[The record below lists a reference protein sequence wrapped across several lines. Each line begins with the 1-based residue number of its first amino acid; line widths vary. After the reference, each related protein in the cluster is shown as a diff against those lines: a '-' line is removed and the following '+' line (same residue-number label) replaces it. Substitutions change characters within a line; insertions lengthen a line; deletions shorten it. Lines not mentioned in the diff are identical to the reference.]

1 MEKTLELNLN
11 SEKEIV
17 LEKHSKNI
25 LENISDAFSNAIKK
39 GTDLINL
46 PDNWSEEVKSGL
58 EKIDLKEIG
67 ESVVETALKAGM
79 KSLGMKTSTFNSL
92 TSIFDAVKEGDLKK
106 GLDSG
111 FNITIG
117 MLKIPTNVKT
127 LLKNGKDVVLDQV
140 FEDELKIVMT
150 KQKNTIS
157 RIDRKCVQM
166 EEAFQKN
173 DAKTLD
179 RISKTL
185 KTDLEKVM
193 PIQDVIKRGQLMLNQ
208 YKLYKNKGNKALTQE
223 EKDLCITLSAV

>member
-17 LEKHSKNI
+17 LEKQSKNI

-39 GTDLINL
+39 GTELINL
-46 PDNWSEEVKSGL
+46 PDNWSEDVKAGF

-92 TSIFDAVKEGDLKK
+92 KSIFDAVKEGDLKK

-111 FNITIG
+111 FNIAVG

-127 LLKNGKDVVLDQV
+127 LLKNSKDVVLDQV
-140 FEDELKIVMT
+140 FDDE
-150 KQKNTIS
+150 
-157 RIDRKCVQM
+157 
-166 EEAFQKN
+166 
-173 DAKTLD
+173 
-179 RISKTL
+179 
-185 KTDLEKVM
+185 
-193 PIQDVIKRGQLMLNQ
+193 
-208 YKLYKNKGNKALTQE
+208 
-223 EKDLCITLSAV
+223 